1 MAIWFPAFQPQL
13 NASGYLP
20 GWFLHCYR
28 PFQNPGFHQH
38 NLTELAL
45 AGTSCLIPR
54 LSLKSTPRWQTAA
67 NTLGSFKVA
76 SEPGLSDSQVPTPRA
91 QPMQKSKVA
100 AEWMEWGFP
109 TPRSR
114 ADISPNPGF
123 FALIFGAQRVL
134 GVNAQFSS
142 VKSES
147 YVAWR
152 EVWWVSA
159 R

>member
-1 MAIWFPAFQPQL
+1 
-13 NASGYLP
+13 
-20 GWFLHCYR
+20 
-28 PFQNPGFHQH
+28 
-38 NLTELAL
+38 
-45 AGTSCLIPR
+45 
-54 LSLKSTPRWQTAA
+54 
-67 NTLGSFKVA
+67 
-76 SEPGLSDSQVPTPRA
+76 
-91 QPMQKSKVA
+91 MQKSKVA

-152 EVWWVSA
+152 EVWRVSA